1 MPLGNFIW
9 AHNLDFN
16 KAVSYLLYKNP
27 SGINHTYLKFLTFT
41 RDGDK
46 QIIKTIVFSRDLLQN
61 TGMAIEVLR
70 ISMHMPDISGSNR
83 PFSYREMTWFG
94 PFLEGS
100 FYEIPIRP
108 RHTKRLTYIQII
120 SQPTIEIP
128 IISLLLFCLSFISY
142 LLKKNNWSGSYPRQ
156 VPRSIMTYKWA
167 IDEQTFIL

>member
-1 MPLGNFIW
+1 MGTQPWLQQAW
-9 AHNLDFN
+9 
-16 KAVSYLLYKNP
+16 AVSYLLYKNP
-27 SGINHTYLKFLTFT
+27 SGINHTYLKFLTFS

-70 ISMHMPDISGSNR
+70 ISMNMSDISGSNR

-156 VPRSIMTYKWA
+156 MPRSIMTYKWA